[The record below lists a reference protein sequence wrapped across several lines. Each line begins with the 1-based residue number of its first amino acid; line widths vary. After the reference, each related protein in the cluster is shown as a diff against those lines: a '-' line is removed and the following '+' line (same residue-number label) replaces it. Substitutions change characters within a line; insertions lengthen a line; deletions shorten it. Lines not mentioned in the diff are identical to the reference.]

1 MPTRHRDL
9 LLARCEGRL
18 TITRH
23 PDGCLLVYP
32 RSQWESK
39 REEIAALPYSA
50 RALQRLLLGSATDS
64 ELDSAGRV
72 LVPGVLREEAGLARE
87 AMLIG
92 MGAHFELWD
101 PQRMRERE
109 ERDLAAGLPEAAA
122 GFTF

>member
-50 RALQRLLLGSATDS
+50 RALQRLLLGNATDS

>member
-1 MPTRHRDL
+1 MPTRHREL

-23 PDGCLLVYP
+23 PDGCLLLYP
-32 RSQWESK
+32 RNHWEIK
-39 REEIAALPYSA
+39 REEVAALPYSA
-50 RALQRLLLGSATDS
+50 RALQRLLLGNATDT

-72 LVPGVLREEAGLARE
+72 LLPGVLRNEAALERE

-92 MGAHFELWD
+92 MGAHFEIWD
-101 PQRMRERE
+101 PLRMRERE
-109 ERDLAAGLPEAAA
+109 ERDLAGGLPDAAA